1 MSTRTL
7 ARPCAASLSTFVPSA
22 VSTLALALSTVFN
35 GNTTAAE
42 LPVYIGETITVTATR
57 VPQKLQD
64 TVQHTSVIT
73 RGQIEA
79 STARDLPTLLRQE
92 SGIEIAQSG
101 GMGTLANL
109 RIRGAE
115 SDHVLVLIDGVRIN
129 SVSAGTT
136 AIEHILPDEIERI
149 EIVRG
154 NVSSVYGSEAIGGV
168 VQIFTRRGQGDMKV
182 SGSVAAGTDNFQK
195 LNVGISGA
203 IGATHLRLGATRT
216 RTDGFSSARAEFI
229 PSFIPNAA
237 FAPADIDDD
246 GYRNTTFNFALSHL
260 ITPDHELGLNVIQTR
275 ANVDYDGNFQN
286 HSNQKLTSMSL
297 FSENSITKN
306 WQSRLQLSQGIDD
319 LISDLNGIRTDSFK
333 TRNRQITWSN
343 EIEVG
348 SGTWRF
354 GAEGL
359 SQRLDSSAAYSQKT
373 RHVKSVFGGYSVA
386 KGAHD
391 AQINLRYDDYSD
403 FGSASTGL
411 IGYGYRI
418 TPSVRM
424 TASYSTAFKAPT
436 FNELYTQAFAPFY
449 VGNPNLN
456 PERARSAEIGLS
468 YNGTLGFARATLFQ
482 TRTRDLIATVTDPL
496 TFTSTLIN
504 LDEGRNRG
512 LEFSWTG
519 KVAGLDTRAAYTVQ
533 NAEDARTHVALL
545 RRARQFGSLAFG
557 QTFAAFDWRAEV
569 LASGPHPDIHATTF
583 ARVNVP
589 GYAVL
594 NLNLGWKPARDW
606 KLSAKLLN
614 LLDADYSL
622 IHGFNTQGRGG
633 LIELAYQPK

>member
-1 MSTRTL
+1 MSFFIHSPVPGD
-7 ARPCAASLSTFVPSA
+7 ARK
-22 VSTLALALSTVFN
+22 LALALALVTPAATIF
-35 GNTTAAE
+35 AAE
-42 LPVYIGETITVTATR
+42 KLPVHIGETITVTATR
-57 VPQKLQD
+57 MSQKLQD
-64 TVQHTSVIT
+64 TVQHTSIIT
-73 RGQIEA
+73 RDQIEA

-101 GMGTLANL
+101 GMGTQAAF
-109 RIRGAE
+109 RIRGADP
-115 SDHVLVLIDGVRIN
+115 DHVLVLIDGVRIN

-168 VQIFTRRGQGDMKV
+168 VQIFTRRGRGDMKV
-182 SGSVAAGTDNFQK
+182 SGSVGVGTDNFQK
-195 LNVGISGA
+195 LNVGISGS
-203 IGATHLRLGATRT
+203 IGKTQLRFGVTRT

-229 PSFIPNAA
+229 PSLA
-237 FAPADIDDD
+237 FAAADIDDD

-260 ITPDHELGLNVIQTR
+260 ITPDHELGLNAMQTR
-275 ANVDYDGNFQN
+275 ANVDYDGSFQN
-286 HSNQKLTSMSL
+286 HSNQKLTSLSL
-297 FSENSITKN
+297 FSENSITQS
-306 WQSRLQLSQGIDD
+306 WQSRLQLSQGSDD
-319 LISDLNGIRTDSFK
+319 LISDLNGARTDSFK

-343 EIEVG
+343 EIDVG
-348 SGTWRF
+348 TGTWRF

-359 SQRLDSSAAYSQKT
+359 SQHLDSSAAYSQNS
-373 RHVKSVFGGYSVA
+373 RRVKSVFGGYSMV

-403 FGSASTGL
+403 FGSALTGL

-436 FNELYTQAFAPFY
+436 FNELYTQAFAPFF
-449 VGNPNLN
+449 VGNPDLN
-456 PERARSAEIGLS
+456 PERARSAEIGLA
-468 YNGTLGFARATLFQ
+468 YTGIFGFARATLFQ
-482 TRTRDLIATVTDPL
+482 TRTRDLIAMVTNPL
-496 TFTSTLIN
+496 TFNSTLIN
-504 LDEGRNRG
+504 IDEGRNRG
-512 LEFSWTG
+512 LELSWAG
-519 KVAGLDTRAAYTVQ
+519 KVAGLDARVAYTVQ
-533 NAEDARTHVALL
+533 NAEDAQTHVALL
-545 RRARQFGSLAFG
+545 RRARQFGSVAFG

-583 ARVNVP
+583 TRVNVP

-614 LLDADYSL
+614 LLDAEYSL
-622 IHGFNTQGRGG
+622 IHGYNTQGRGA
-633 LIELAYQPK
+633 LLELAYQPK

>member
-1 MSTRTL
+1 MSFLTHAPVLGDVRK
-7 ARPCAASLSTFVPSA
+7 
-22 VSTLALALSTVFN
+22 LALALALITPVTPSF
-35 GNTTAAE
+35 AAE
-42 LPVYIGETITVTATR
+42 NLPVHIGETITVTATR

-73 RGQIEA
+73 RDQIEV

-92 SGIEIAQSG
+92 SGIEITQSG

-115 SDHVLVLIDGVRIN
+115 SDHVLVLIDGVRMN
-129 SVSAGTT
+129 SASAGTT
-136 AIEHILPDEIERI
+136 AIEHISPDEIERI

-168 VQIFTRRGQGDMKV
+168 VQIFTRSGQGDMKI
-182 SGSVAAGTDNFQK
+182 SGTVGAGTDNFQK
-195 LNVGISGA
+195 LNVAISGA
-203 IGATHLRLGATRT
+203 IGATQLRFGATRT

-229 PSFIPNAA
+229 PSMVFAA
-237 FAPADIDDD
+237 ADADDD
-246 GYRNTTFNFALSHL
+246 GYRNTIFNFALSHL
-260 ITPDHELGLNVIQTR
+260 ITPNHELGLNVIQTR
-275 ANVDYDGNFQN
+275 ADVDYDGSFQN
-286 HSNQKLTSMSL
+286 HSDEKLTSVSL
-297 FSENSITKN
+297 FSENSITQS
-306 WQSRLQLSQGIDD
+306 WQSRLQLSQGSDD
-319 LISDLNGIRTDSFK
+319 LVSDLNGIRTDSFK
-333 TRNRQITWSN
+333 TRNRQLTWSN
-343 EIEVG
+343 EIDAG
-348 SGTWRF
+348 AGIWRF
-354 GAEGL
+354 GAEAL
-359 SQRLDSSAAYSQKT
+359 SQRLDSSVAYSQNS
-373 RHVKSVFGGYSVA
+373 RRVKSVFGGYSLI
-386 KGAHD
+386 KGPHD

-424 TASYSTAFKAPT
+424 TASYSTAYKAPT
-436 FNELYTQAFAPFY
+436 FNELYTQAFAPFF
-449 VGNPNLN
+449 VGNPDLN
-456 PERARSAEIGLS
+456 PERARSAEIGLA
-468 YNGTLGFARATLFQ
+468 YTGIFGFARATLFQ
-482 TRTRDLIATVTDPL
+482 TRTRDLIATVTNPL
-496 TFTSTLIN
+496 TFNSTLIN

-512 LEFSWTG
+512 LELSWAG
-519 KVAGLDTRAAYTVQ
+519 KVAGLDARAAYTVQ
-533 NAEDARTHVALL
+533 NAEDARTQVALL
-545 RRARQFGSLAFG
+545 RRARQFGSVALG

-583 ARVNVP
+583 NRVNVP

-614 LLDADYSL
+614 LLDKEYSL
-622 IHGFNTQGRGG
+622 VHGYNTQSRGG

>member
-1 MSTRTL
+1 MSTPTW
-7 ARPCAASLSTFVPSA
+7 ARLCAHTRLTSVSGVA
-22 VSTLALALSTVFN
+22 STLVLALTS
-35 GNTTAAE
+35 GTTSIFAAE
-42 LPVYIGETITVTATR
+42 NLPVHIGETITVTATR
-57 VPQKLQD
+57 VPQKLKD
-64 TVQHTSVIT
+64 AVQHTSVIT
-73 RGQIEA
+73 RNQIEA

-101 GMGTLANL
+101 GMGTQAAL

-168 VQIFTRRGQGDMKV
+168 VQIFTRRGQGAMKV
-182 SGSVAAGTDNFQK
+182 SGSVAVGTDNFQK

-203 IGATHLRLGATRT
+203 IGATQLRLGATRT

-229 PSFIPNAA
+229 PSLA

-286 HSNQKLTSMSL
+286 HSNQELTSMSL
-297 FSENSITKN
+297 FSENSITQN
-306 WQSRLQLSQGIDD
+306 WQSRLQLSQGVDD

-343 EIEVG
+343 VIDAG
-348 SGTWRF
+348 AGTWRF

-359 SQRLDSSAAYSQKT
+359 SQRLDSSATYSRNS
-373 RHVKSVFGGYSVA
+373 RHVKSVFGGYSLV

-436 FNELYTQAFAPFY
+436 FNELYTQAFAPFF
-449 VGNPNLN
+449 VGNPDLN
-456 PERARSAEIGLS
+456 PERARSAEVGLS

-496 TFTSTLIN
+496 TFTSTLVN

-512 LEFSWTG
+512 LEFSWEG
-519 KVAGLDTRAAYTVQ
+519 KVAGFDARATYTVQ

-557 QTFAAFDWRAEV
+557 QTFTAFDWRAEV
-569 LASGPHPDIHATTF
+569 LASGPRPDMHAATF

-594 NLNLGWKPARDW
+594 NFNLGWKPSRDW
-606 KLSAKLLN
+606 KLSAKFVN
-614 LLDADYSL
+614 LLDAGYSL
-622 IHGFNTQGRGG
+622 VHGYNTQGRGA

>member
-1 MSTRTL
+1 MSFFIP
-7 ARPCAASLSTFVPSA
+7 APVPGA
-22 VSTLALALSTVFN
+22 VRKLALALALLTPATSTF
-35 GNTTAAE
+35 AAE
-42 LPVYIGETITVTATR
+42 KLPVYIGETITVTATR

-73 RGQIEA
+73 RDQIEA

-92 SGIEIAQSG
+92 SGIEISQSG
-101 GMGTLANL
+101 GMGTLASL

-154 NVSSVYGSEAIGGV
+154 NVSSIYGSEAIGGV
-168 VQIFTRRGQGDMKV
+168 VQIFTRRGQGAMMA
-182 SGSVAAGTDNFQK
+182 SGSVAVGTDSFQK

-203 IGATHLRLGATRT
+203 IGPTQLRFGATRT
-216 RTDGFSSARAEFI
+216 RSDGFSSARAEFI
-229 PSFIPNAA
+229 PSSA
-237 FAPADIDDD
+237 FTAADIDDD
-246 GYRNTTFNFALSHL
+246 GYRNTTLNFALSHL
-260 ITPDHELGLNVIQTR
+260 ITPDHELGLNVMQTR
-275 ANVDYDGNFQN
+275 ANVDYDGRFQN
-286 HSNQKLTSMSL
+286 HSNEKLTSMSL
-297 FSENSITKN
+297 FSENSITQS
-306 WQSRLQLSQGIDD
+306 WQSRLQLSQGVDD
-319 LISDLNGIRTDSFK
+319 LVSDLNGIKTDSFK
-333 TRNRQITWSN
+333 ARNRQITWSN
-343 EIEVG
+343 EIDAG
-348 SGTWRF
+348 AGTWRF
-354 GAEGL
+354 GAEGW
-359 SQRLDSSAAYSQKT
+359 SQRLDSSAAYSQNS
-373 RHVKSVFGGYSVA
+373 RRVKSVFGGYSLA

-391 AQINLRYDDYSD
+391 AQLNLRHDDYSD

-436 FNELYTQAFAPFY
+436 FNELYTQAYAPFY

-456 PERARSAEIGLS
+456 PERARSAEIGLA

-482 TRTRDLIATVTDPL
+482 TRTRELIETAFDPL
-496 TFTSTLIN
+496 TFTSTPMN

-512 LEFSWTG
+512 LELSWAG

-545 RRARQFGSLAFG
+545 RRARQFGSVAFG

-583 ARVNVP
+583 NRVNVP

-614 LLDADYSL
+614 LLDKEYSL
-622 IHGFNTQGRGG
+622 VHGYNTQGRGG

>member
-1 MSTRTL
+1 MSTPTG
-7 ARPCAASLSTFVPSA
+7 ARLRYPSVSTFAPSA
-22 VSTLALALSTVFN
+22 VSTLALVIGAAFN
-35 GNTTAAE
+35 GSTMAAE
-42 LPVYIGETITVTATR
+42 LPVHIGETITVTATR
-57 VPQKLQD
+57 VPQKLQN

-73 RGQIEA
+73 RAQIEA
-79 STARDLPTLLRQE
+79 STAQDLPTLLRQE

-101 GMGTLANL
+101 GMGTQAAM
-109 RIRGAE
+109 RIRGADP
-115 SDHVLVLIDGVRIN
+115 DHVLVLIDGVRIN
-129 SVSAGTT
+129 SVSAGAT
-136 AIEHILPDEIERI
+136 AIEHLLPDEIERI

-168 VQIFTRRGQGDMKV
+168 VQIFTQRGQGAMKV

-203 IGATHLRLGATRT
+203 IGATQLRFGATRT
-216 RTDGFSSARAEFI
+216 RTDGFSSARDEFI
-229 PSFIPNAA
+229 PSLT

-246 GYRNTTFNFALSHL
+246 GYRNTTFNFTLSHL
-260 ITPDHELGLNVIQTR
+260 ITPNHELGLNVMQSR
-275 ANVDYDGNFQN
+275 ADVDYDGSFQN
-286 HSNQKLTSMSL
+286 HSNEKLTSMSL
-297 FSENSITKN
+297 FSENSITQS
-306 WQSRLQLSQGIDD
+306 WQSRLQLSQGVDD
-319 LISDLNGIRTDSFK
+319 LVSDLNGIKTDSFK

-343 EIEVG
+343 EIDAG
-348 SGTWRF
+348 AGTWRF
-354 GAEGL
+354 GAESL
-359 SQRLDSSAAYSQKT
+359 SQRLDSSAAYSRNT
-373 RHVKSVFGGYSVA
+373 RHVKSVFGGYSLVN
-386 KGAHD
+386 GAHD
-391 AQINLRYDDYSD
+391 AQINLRYDHYSD

-456 PERARSAEIGLS
+456 PERARSAEIGLT

-482 TRTRDLIATVTDPL
+482 TRTRDLIETAFDPL
-496 TFTSTLIN
+496 TFTSTPMN
-504 LDEGRNRG
+504 LDQGRNRG

-519 KVAGLDTRAAYTVQ
+519 KVAGFDARATYTVQ
-533 NAEDARTHVALL
+533 NAENARTHVALL

-557 QTFAAFDWRAEV
+557 QTFTAFDWRAEV

-583 ARVNVP
+583 TPVNVP
-589 GYAVL
+589 GYGVL

-606 KLSAKLLN
+606 KLSAKFMN

-622 IHGFNTQGRGG
+622 VHGYNTQGRSA
-633 LIELAYQPK
+633 LIEIAYQPK

>member
-1 MSTRTL
+1 MSFFIP
-7 ARPCAASLSTFVPSA
+7 APVPGD
-22 VSTLALALSTVFN
+22 VRKLALALALVTPATSTF
-35 GNTTAAE
+35 AAE
-42 LPVYIGETITVTATR
+42 KLPVYIGETITVTATR
-57 VPQKLQD
+57 VLQKLQD

-73 RGQIEA
+73 RDQIEA

-101 GMGTLANL
+101 GMGTQAAL

-182 SGSVAAGTDNFQK
+182 SGSVGVGTDNFQK

-203 IGATHLRLGATRT
+203 IGATQLRFGTTRT

-229 PSFIPNAA
+229 PSLA
-237 FAPADIDDD
+237 FAAADNDDD

-260 ITPDHELGLNVIQTR
+260 ITPDHELGLNVMQTR
-275 ANVDYDGNFQN
+275 ANVDYDGSFQN
-286 HSNQKLTSMSL
+286 HSNQKLTSVSL
-297 FSENSITKN
+297 FTENSITQS
-306 WQSRLQLSQGIDD
+306 WQSRLQLSQGVDD
-319 LISDLNGIRTDSFK
+319 LVSDLNGMKTDSFK

-343 EIEVG
+343 EIDAG
-348 SGTWRF
+348 AGTWRF

-359 SQRLDSSAAYSQKT
+359 SQRLDSSAAYS
-373 RHVKSVFGGYSVA
+373 RNSRRIHSVFGGYSLV

-436 FNELYTQAFAPFY
+436 FNELYTQAFAPFF
-449 VGNPNLN
+449 VGNPDLN
-456 PERARSAEIGLS
+456 PERARSAEIGLA
-468 YNGTLGFARATLFQ
+468 YTGIFGFARATLFQ
-482 TRTRDLIATVTDPL
+482 TRTRDLIVPITDPL
-496 TFTSTLIN
+496 TFNGTLVN

-512 LEFSWTG
+512 LELSWAG
-519 KVAGLDTRAAYTVQ
+519 KVAGLDARAAYTVQ
-533 NAEDARTHVALL
+533 NAEDAQTHVALL
-545 RRARQFGSLAFG
+545 RRARQFGSVAFG

-583 ARVNVP
+583 TRVNVP

-594 NLNLGWKPARDW
+594 NLNLGWKPVRDW
-606 KLSAKLLN
+606 KLSAKFLN
-614 LLDADYSL
+614 LLDKEYSL
-622 IHGFNTQGRGG
+622 VHGYNTQGRGAF
-633 LIELAYQPK
+633 IELAYQPK

>member
-1 MSTRTL
+1 MSFFTPTPVLGDVR
-7 ARPCAASLSTFVPSA
+7 R
-22 VSTLALALSTVFN
+22 LALALAVVTPGTSTF
-35 GNTTAAE
+35 AAE
-42 LPVYIGETITVTATR
+42 NLPVHIGETITVTATR

-73 RGQIEA
+73 RDQIEA

-101 GMGTLANL
+101 GMGTQAAL

-129 SVSAGTT
+129 SVSAGTS

-182 SGSVAAGTDNFQK
+182 SGSVGLGTDNFQK

-203 IGATHLRLGATRT
+203 IGATQLRFGATRT

-229 PSFIPNAA
+229 PSLA

-260 ITPDHELGLNVIQTR
+260 ITPDHELGLNVLQTR
-275 ANVDYDGNFQN
+275 ADVDYDGSFQN
-286 HSNQKLTSMSL
+286 HSNQKLSSLSL
-297 FSENSITKN
+297 FSENSITQN
-306 WQSRLQLSQGIDD
+306 WQSRLQLSQGVDD
-319 LISDLNGIRTDSFK
+319 LVSDLNGATTDSFK

-343 EIEVG
+343 EIDAG
-348 SGTWRF
+348 GGTWRF

-359 SQRLDSSAAYSQKT
+359 SQRLDSSAAYS
-373 RHVKSVFGGYSVA
+373 RNSRRVKSMFGGYSLV

-436 FNELYTQAFAPFY
+436 FNELYTQAFAPFF
-449 VGNPNLN
+449 VGNPNLS
-456 PERARSAEIGLS
+456 PERARSTEIGLA
-468 YNGTLGFARATLFQ
+468 YTGTFGFARATLFQ

-496 TFTSTLIN
+496 TFNSTLIN

-512 LEFSWTG
+512 LELSWAG
-519 KVAGLDTRAAYTVQ
+519 KLAGLDVRAAYTVQ

-545 RRARQFGSLAFG
+545 RRTRQFGSVAFG
-557 QTFAAFDWRAEV
+557 QTLAAFDWRAEV
-569 LASGPHPDIHATTF
+569 LVSGPHPDIHAATF
-583 ARVNVP
+583 SRVNVP
-589 GYAVL
+589 GYAAL

-622 IHGFNTQGRGG
+622 VHGYNTQGRGA